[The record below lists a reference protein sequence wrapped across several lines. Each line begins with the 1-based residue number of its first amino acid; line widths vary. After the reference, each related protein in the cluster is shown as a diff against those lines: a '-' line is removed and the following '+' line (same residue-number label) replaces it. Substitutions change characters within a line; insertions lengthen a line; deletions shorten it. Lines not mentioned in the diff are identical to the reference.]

1 MNPATE
7 NNPLVSV
14 IVPVYN
20 AARWL
25 PELFGSLRSQTY
37 GNMEVILV
45 NDGSTDSSPD
55 ECLRLA
61 GADSRFRLVSKPNG
75 GLSSARNYGLEH
87 ARGEW
92 IFFVD
97 ADDMVQPR
105 AIERL
110 VDTAAATGADIVVGS
125 FANTSVMPPEPAC
138 GQPVIMEPADAVGVS
153 LYQTPP
159 MNHAWGTLYSRG
171 IFCPCGPRFTEGL
184 WYEDLDLF
192 YRIFE
197 RAGKIAYLPEKLYF
211 YRKNPSSFINTL
223 SPGRFDALT
232 VTDRILSYYSGTPLE
247 PAARDRRFSAHF
259 NILTLLI
266 ANGVDMP
273 ATEARCL
280 KVIREERM
288 AELLDR
294 KVRLKNRLGA
304 LASFGGRRT
313 IGFLQRFVK

>member
-110 VDTAAATGADIVVGS
+110 MDTAAATGADIVVGS

-259 NILTLLI
+259 NILLLLLRC
-266 ANGVDMP
+266 GSDGH
-273 ATEARCL
+273 EAMSRAWSVV
-280 KVIREERM
+280 KRGRAEAIRNP
-288 AELLDR
+288 
-294 KVRLKNRLGA
+294 KVRLKNKLGA
-304 LASFGGRRT
+304 ILSYGGRP
-313 IGFLQRFVK
+313 FLKLLSKLS